1 MALFYYAQMSK
12 YYERMRRLPMEN
24 KEILEIPLSNLGL
37 DNSLPDPIT
46 YQYYKNL
53 KERKII
59 INDQIDASIVE
70 TVMIPLLEMN
80 NDGTGKPIEIIL
92 NTVGGSLFDGATL
105 CNIIDNLKTSTTIT
119 VMTYA
124 YSMGSILL
132 MAGFDNPN
140 VKKRCYTFSTAL
152 LHAGSSY
159 LEGNSSSVKDQFN
172 FYQKFEDII
181 KNYTL
186 SHSKITPEE
195 YEKMERY
202 EWYMTSDIMLEK
214 GLVDEII

>member
-1 MALFYYAQMSK
+1 M
-12 YYERMRRLPMEN
+12 PMKN
-24 KEILEIPLSNLGL
+24 KETLTIPLSDLCQ
-37 DNSLPDPIT
+37 DTSLPDPVT

-53 KERKII
+53 KDRKII
-59 INDQIDASIVE
+59 INEQITSDIVE
-70 TVMIPLLEMN
+70 VVMIPLLQMD

-105 CNIIDNLKTSTTIT
+105 CNIIDNLKTPTTIT

-124 YSMGSILL
+124 YSMGSIIL
-132 MAGFDNPN
+132 MSGYDNPN
-140 VKKRCYTFSTAL
+140 VRKRCYKFSTAL

-159 LEGNSSSVKDQFN
+159 LEGNSTSVKDQFN

-181 KNYTL
+181 KEYTF
-186 SHSKITPEE
+186 SHSNISPEE
-195 YEKMERY
+195 SENMERY

>member
-1 MALFYYAQMSK
+1 MK
-12 YYERMRRLPMEN
+12 N
-24 KEILEIPLSNLGL
+24 KETLTIPLSDLGL
-37 DNSLPDPIT
+37 DNSLPDPVT

-53 KERKII
+53 KDRKII

-70 TVMIPLLEMN
+70 MVMIPLLEMD
-80 NDGTGKPIEIIL
+80 NDGTGRPIEIIL

-105 CNIIDNLKTSTTIT
+105 CNIIDNLKSPTTIT

-124 YSMGSILL
+124 YSLGSIIILS
-132 MAGFDNPN
+132 GFNNPN
-140 VKKRCYTFSTAL
+140 AKKRCCKFSTAL

-159 LEGNSSSVKDQFN
+159 LEGNSTSVKDQFN

-181 KNYTL
+181 KDYTL

-214 GLVDEII
+214 GLVEEII